1 MRVDEN
7 KEELFLYLAEQL
19 TTIGTD
25 HGEVVSTKH
34 ESVVFNNDRTEAA
47 DLSPCTHEE
56 ADMRL
61 LLHAADAAR
70 RGYTKVMVRTVDT
83 DVVVIAVAKFQYLS
97 LSELWIEFGIGKHL
111 KYLPAHDI
119 SRSISEEKSQ
129 TLLAFHAFTG
139 CDQTSSFAHY
149 GKKTAWEAWG
159 AFNEV
164 TAAFQALSNAP
175 TVDVVDEVMPIL
187 ERYVTIM
194 YDRTSTC
201 VKVNDVRRD
210 LFARKGRDIEAIPPT
225 SDALRQHAKRS
236 TYQAGHCW
244 GNSLVPSPPFPCP
257 SEWGWVKVAN
267 DMWAPLWMTIPLTC
281 DQAEF

>member
-34 ESVVFNNDRTEAA
+34 ESVVFNNDRTDTA
-47 DLSPCTHEE
+47 DLSPCTYEE
-56 ADMRL
+56 ADTRL
-61 LLHAADAAR
+61 LLHVADAAR

-83 DVVVIAVAKFQYLS
+83 DVVVIAVAKYNYLS
-97 LSELWIEFGIGKHL
+97 LSLLWIEFGVGKHL

-119 SRSISEEKSQ
+119 SCSIGEEKSQ
-129 TLLAFHAFTG
+129 ALLAFYAFTG
-139 CDQTSSFAHY
+139 CDQASSFAHY
-149 GKKTAWEAWG
+149 GKKTAYEAWG

-194 YDRTSTC
+194 YDRTSAC
-201 VKVNDVRRD
+201 MKVNDARRD
-210 LFARKGRDIEAIPPT
+210 QFTRKGRDIEAIPPI

-236 TYQAGHCW
+236 T
-244 GNSLVPSPPFPCP
+244 
-257 SEWGWVKVAN
+257 
-267 DMWAPLWMTIPLTC
+267 
-281 DQAEF
+281 